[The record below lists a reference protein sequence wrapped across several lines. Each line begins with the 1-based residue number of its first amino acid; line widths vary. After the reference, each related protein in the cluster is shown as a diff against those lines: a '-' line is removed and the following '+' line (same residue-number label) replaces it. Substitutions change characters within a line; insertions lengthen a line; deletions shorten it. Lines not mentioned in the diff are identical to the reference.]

1 MKTRNFKTSPQG
13 AVGPAVADAAAS
25 ATRRRMPVGDGFRA
39 GTTANLGLAAASCAA
54 LVLTLSMD
62 AHAADGVRA
71 GPVVERQI
79 ASDMLPGAFGA
90 TQRVFPAKVE
100 GDNWATSGDIDAAQ
114 SALNE
119 IRQRDGV
126 DASQG
131 VRAFGMAKAQCW
143 IDLARHTYREVAL
156 SGITETSVAVAKRQI
171 DALVANGATPEFETP
186 ELRRGTDTVFAGL
199 PQVAGVREDLWQRL
213 AGYRTAKALRCVPA
227 LVPCMETDLVEA
239 GYEVAANLRP
249 VLHANEALERA
260 LGHASKIDE
269 GLAACSEP
277 VVAAPAPT
285 PVAPPVPPRRFTMSG
300 ETLFHFDGW
309 KESALLPGGR
319 QEIEKIASQL
329 RNDYTRID
337 RLVVTGHTDRLG
349 SSAYNSQLSRRR
361 ADTVSRMLRERGV
374 KASTV
379 NVQGMGE
386 REPVTT
392 NCQAT
397 LKPKALHECLQPDR
411 RVVLDVSGETR
422 P

>member
-1 MKTRNFKTSPQG
+1 MTIRNFKTSPRG
-13 AVGPAVADAAAS
+13 AAGPAVAA
-25 ATRRRMPVGDGFRA
+25 RRA
-39 GTTANLGLAAASCAA
+39 GLGLAAVSCAA

-62 AHAADGVRA
+62 ASAAEEGRA

-79 ASDMLPGAFGA
+79 ASDMLPGAFGDK
-90 TQRVFPAKVE
+90 QRVFPAEVK
-100 GDNWATSGDIDAAQ
+100 GDNWVTGGDIDATQ
-114 SALNE
+114 SALDE
-119 IRQRDGV
+119 LRQRGG
-126 DASQG
+126 ANANQG

-156 SGITETSVAVAKRQI
+156 SGITETSVAVARRQI
-171 DALVANGATPEFETP
+171 DSLVANGTTAELQTP

-213 AGYRTAKALRCVPA
+213 ATYRTAKALRCVPT

-260 LGHASKIDE
+260 LGRVSKIDE

-277 VVAAPAPT
+277 VVAAPPPA
-285 PVAPPVPPRRFTMSG
+285 PVAPPAPRRFTLSG

-319 QEIEKIASQL
+319 QEIEKIAAQL
-329 RNDYTRID
+329 RNEYSRID
-337 RLVVTGHTDRLG
+337 RIEVVGHTDRLG
-349 SSAYNSQLSRRR
+349 TASYNDLLSRRR
-361 ADTVSRMLRERGV
+361 ADTVARMLRARGV
-374 KASTV
+374 RAEV
-379 NVQGMGE
+379 MNVQGMGE

-392 NCQAT
+392 DCQAT
-397 LKPKALHECLQPDR
+397 LRPRALQACLQPDR